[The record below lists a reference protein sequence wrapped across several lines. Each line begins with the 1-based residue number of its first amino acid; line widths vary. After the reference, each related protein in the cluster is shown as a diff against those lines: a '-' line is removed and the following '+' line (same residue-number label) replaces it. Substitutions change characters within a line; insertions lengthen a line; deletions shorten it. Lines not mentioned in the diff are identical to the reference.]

1 MKKTYEFEDFL
12 QVYVVDK
19 EFDEKNFEMNDY
31 VKYNFV
37 ENIKI

>member
-19 EFDEKNFEMNDY
+19 DFDEKNFEMNDY